1 MTYRILALDGGG
13 FRGVMSARLLMAI
26 EAELDK
32 KYKCTLHDYFD
43 LVTGTST
50 GSILAAGI
58 AVGKTA
64 QELLGLYENYGRR
77 IFPNYIR
84 RLRRVTNITRAVTP
98 IALYPHYPEWPLS
111 QEDGL
116 ATVLST
122 VLGDT
127 PISALHKPVLVIPA
141 YDVSVRRTRWF
152 CSNNDGHGWPQ
163 WYDSLPVWQFC
174 ACSSSAPTFFP
185 PFKLT
190 VPEHSYGGQPEVG
203 KKLPFID
210 GGVAVNNPAML
221 GIAHAML
228 MPYEK
233 PTDTPLNLRD
243 VAVLS
248 IGTGRPTEPYSY
260 EDVKGWGS
268 LQWATR
274 LGDLFIPA
282 PNDVTAAI
290 CWQII
295 RAECDQNAKRVLRL
309 EYSLSK
315 ELAPIDNPNL
325 YTAYVDFANQ
335 YLRGET
341 GRNSDLARVGMS
353 QSITPLEAIA
363 QFITANPPGA

>member
-26 EAELDK
+26 EAELAK
-32 KYKCTLHDYFD
+32 HGSTLHDYFD

-50 GSILAAGI
+50 GSILAAGV

-64 QELLGLYENYGRR
+64 QELLGLYENYGWR

-84 RLRRVTNITRAVTP
+84 RLRGITNITRAFTP

-111 QEDGL
+111 KEDGL

-260 EDVKGWGS
+260 KDVKGWGS

-295 RAECDQNAKRVLRL
+295 RAECDENAKRVLRL

-315 ELAPIDNPNL
+315 ELAPIDNPKL
-325 YTAYVDFANQ
+325 YQAYVDFAQQ
-335 YLRGET
+335 YLMGQT
-341 GRNSDLARVGMS
+341 GRSSDLARVGMS

-363 QFITANPPGA
+363 QFIAANPPGA